1 MAISERPDT
10 TADFIPSPYVGQRM
24 TLEEFL
30 ALPEEKPALEYADGV
45 VIQKMAP
52 TPDHIELQAIIRAAF
67 NTVAEPQ
74 ELGRTFADIRFQI
87 AGLAQVPDVGFYRL
101 DRLQILPG
109 PRYAPN
115 QGVPDISI
123 EIVSPGQSVTSLIRK
138 CQQYL
143 ALGSQ
148 IALIVDPDDESVLA
162 FRSGQPIRVL
172 QGDDRIDVD
181 ELLPGLTLTVKAMFE
196 AIVPVWVA
204 RHALSRESIADD
216 QTSTGGGQAED
227 EAGASERSEG

>member
-10 TADFIPSPYVGQRM
+10 TDDFAPSPYVGQRM

-30 ALPEEKPALEYADGV
+30 TLPEQKPALEYIDGV

-67 NTVAEPQ
+67 NAAAEPQ
-74 ELGRTFADIRFQI
+74 ELGRTFSDIRFQI
-87 AGLAQVPDVGFYRL
+87 PGLAQVPDVGFYRI
-101 DRLQILPG
+101 DRLQVLPNL
-109 PRYAPN
+109 RYAPN

-143 ALGSQ
+143 TLGSL

-162 FRSGQPIRVL
+162 FRPGQPVRVL

-181 ELLPGLTLTVKAMFE
+181 ELLPGLTLTVREMF
-196 AIVPVWVA
+196 ATIVPGWVA
-204 RHALSRESIADD
+204 RRVLSRGTLENHSA
-216 QTSTGGGQAED
+216 STGELQAED
-227 EAGASERSEG
+227 EAGAFERSEG